1 MNYVSN
7 ALFHLNAEEKAMYI
21 SLNASSEEILEA
33 QEIAKLFGLTL
44 EFVLDEF

>member
-1 MNYVSN
+1 MNYFNN
-7 ALFHLNAEEKAMYI
+7 ALLNYNAEEKTMYI

-44 EFVLDEF
+44 EFVQDEF